1 MMKRWWVGAFVS
13 ISVIVFLTG
22 CSSIQGTMR
31 SLGLESRSAWMAR
44 QLQEQNRQLASEK
57 SELEARLAAQM
68 MEERER
74 GDQLASLRTQL
85 ERQQASL
92 DELKEALTARAT
104 EGPERQELAH
114 PRWEDVADQLRGL
127 GTPIVTDDG
136 RPGIRLEGDILFDP
150 GEVDVEEGAKN
161 LLSRVAQEVRSLDR
175 DIVTIVDGH
184 TDSDPLNRVKHLYG
198 DNYGLGMARANSVAR
213 LLVSQGVPQNKIIT
227 RSFGP
232 DVPVADNETDEGK
245 KRNRRVDITF
255 AFTDSDGI
263 TRGSE
268 K

>member
-1 MMKRWWVGAFVS
+1 MMKQWWVGAFVA
-13 ISVIVFLTG
+13 IGVMVFLTG

-31 SLGLESRSAWMAR
+31 SLGLESRSSWMAR

-68 MEERER
+68 MEERNRAE
-74 GDQLASLRTQL
+74 QLAGLRTQL
-85 ERQQASL
+85 EQQQAVL
-92 DELKEALTARAT
+92 NELKDALTARAT
-104 EGPERQELAH
+104 EGPERRELADE
-114 PRWEDVADQLRGL
+114 RWVDVADQLRGL

-136 RPGIRLEGDILFDP
+136 RPGIRLAGDILFDP
-150 GEVDVEEGAKN
+150 GEVDIEAGAKN
-161 LLSRVAQEVRSLDR
+161 LLNRVAREVRSLDS

-245 KRNRRVDITF
+245 RRNRRVDITF
-255 AFTDSDGI
+255 AFTDSPGI
-263 TRGSE
+263 SRGSD